1 MRLPLRSSR
10 RLLLLISLLVLPL
23 SCHRPEPS
31 IANYR
36 TALNRATA
44 NNLYTRRDAARV
56 GALEGWHILGEE
68 FEVVVYRHRSPGAA
82 DAWAKRHGSL
92 HNGPLTLTVFKDVNR
107 VAGSIFMRM

>member
-10 RLLLLISLLVLPL
+10 WLLLLISLLVLPL

-44 NNLYTRRDAARV
+44 NNLYTRRDAARM

-68 FEVVVYRHRSPGAA
+68 FEVVVYRHRSSDAA
-82 DAWAKRHGSL
+82 RAWAKRHGSL
-92 HNGPLTLTVFKDVNR
+92 HNGPLTLTVFKDVNQI
-107 VAGSIFMRM
+107 AGSIFMRM